1 MRPSQQDPIEAK
13 GIVAVPFVDVGRF
26 ESPSGDLLRLAARL
40 HGQSVLG
47 ELHGINAPEA
57 APEEIV
63 AAFLADELRVDGV
76 EYADRVAAEQRPV
89 VFERTLRAVCRRHA
103 DTACFASA
111 PVGHRVVEQV
121 LFFQPV
127 DIGGPESAFGFEC
140 GACFLAESRA
150 DALPVHQ
157 VGGTDDRDAVT
168 VAFRGVEIE
177 AAVVGTDHRRV
188 GHVEIHDRIGVGVL
202 GPDAGRREKNAAE
215 NQCFEEFLHR
225 VLFVLLFIG

>member
-1 MRPSQQDPIEAK
+1 M
-13 GIVAVPFVDVGRF
+13 
-26 ESPSGDLLRLAARL
+26 
-40 HGQSVLG
+40 
-47 ELHGINAPEA
+47 
-57 APEEIV
+57 
-63 AAFLADELRVDGV
+63 
-76 EYADRVAAEQRPV
+76 
-89 VFERTLRAVCRRHA
+89 
-103 DTACFASA
+103 
-111 PVGHRVVEQV
+111 
-121 LFFQPV
+121 FFQPV

-140 GACFLAESRA
+140 GACFLAESCA